1 MATIK
6 DLFKQQNKDLYGL
19 SGKLIIESRGLINP
33 PRGAALLTSSPN
45 SLADLIGNQIG
56 GLLKGS
62 ANRPSDTIFK
72 NNTPF
77 AKPITLGK
85 TQRGIKDAIE
95 SGETYYIKKDPAP
108 ASVFA
113 KLKQGG
119 TSPLGMLGNAAIG
132 ALNKFGSKKGL
143 KDIKDYRDALKKQ
156 VDGMQDYLAADKA
169 NKPDGKVQKN
179 KRYGSEYEPIFGINQ
194 KKGHTFPTAIDY
206 KKFEN
211 THWDVA
217 NKFIQN
223 NLHLNDTD
231 TKTIESSNYTYMKI
245 KVLGETESVYFNGTI
260 AGINETVTPEWNPYK
275 YIGSPFKVY
284 TYGGVERSLSFDFK
298 LYCTTRA
305 EKDVMLQKLNY
316 LTALTYPYKQLSNVT
331 YKEGATQQTMFAPNF
346 IFLTIKSFY
355 KDMFGFVD
363 TLSFTIDD
371 NVSWANFEGAYK
383 DERDTNKESTP
394 SIINVQFGM
403 KIVDSKNTLGY
414 DNTDNQFKYNFRNQE
429 EIKKKLNNG
438 K

>member
-6 DLFKQQNKDLYGL
+6 DLFKKQNKDLYGL
-19 SGKLIIESRGLINP
+19 SGKAIIESRGLINP
-33 PRGAALLTSSPN
+33 PRAAALLTSSPN
-45 SLADLIGNQIG
+45 ALADMIGNQIG

-85 TQRGIKDAIE
+85 TQRGIKDAVE
-95 SGETYYIKKDPAP
+95 AGETYYIKKDPAP
-108 ASVFA
+108 ASIFA

-143 KDIKDYRDALKKQ
+143 EDIKKYRDELKNQANDIALAFKK
-156 VDGMQDYLAADKA
+156 GE
-169 NKPDGKVQKN
+169 KPDGKVQKES
-179 KRYGSEYEPIFGINQ
+179 KLGSEYEPIFGVNQ
-194 KKGHTFPTAIDY
+194 NKGHKFPTVIGWRES
-206 KKFEN
+206 KN
-211 THWDVA
+211 TNWDVS
-217 NKFIQN
+217 NTFIQN

-231 TKTIESSNYTYMKI
+231 TKTVEQSNYTYMKI
-245 KVLGETESVYFNGTI
+245 KVLGESESVHFNGTI
-260 AGINETVTPEWNPYK
+260 SGINETFSPEWNTYK

-298 LYCTTRA
+298 LYCTTRK

-316 LTALTYPYKQLSNVT
+316 LTSLVYPYKTLSNVT
-331 YKEGATQQTMFAPNF
+331 YNQGATQQPMFAPNF

-355 KDMFGFVD
+355 NNMFGFVD
-363 TLSFTIDD
+363 NLSFTIDD
-371 NVSWANFEGAYK
+371 NVSWANFEGNLTTE
-383 DERDTNKESTP
+383 DETNKESTP
-394 SIINVQFGM
+394 SLINVQFGM
-403 KIVDSKNTLGY
+403 KMIDSKNTLGY
-414 DNTDNQFKYNFRNQE
+414 DNKDNQFKYNFRNQK
-429 EIKKKLNNG
+429 EIK
-438 K
+438 

>member
-6 DLFKQQNKDLYGL
+6 DLFKQQNKDIYGL
-19 SGKLIIESRGLINP
+19 SGKAIIESRGIINP
-33 PRGAALLTSSPN
+33 PRAAALLTSSPN
-45 SLADLIGNQIG
+45 ALADMIGNQIG

-95 SGETYYIKKDPAP
+95 AGETYYVKKDPAP

-143 KDIKDYRDALKKQ
+143 EDIKKYREELKNQSNDIK
-156 VDGMQDYLAADKA
+156 LAFKKGE
-169 NKPDGKVQKN
+169 KPDGKIQKES
-179 KRYGSEYEPIFGINQ
+179 KLGSEYEPIFGVNRD
-194 KKGHTFPTAIDY
+194 KGHKFPTVIGW
-206 KKFEN
+206 KESKN

-217 NKFIQN
+217 NTFIQN
-223 NLHLNDTD
+223 NLHLTDTD
-231 TKTIESSNYTYMKI
+231 SKTIEDSNYTYMKI
-245 KVLGETESVYFNGTI
+245 KILGESKSVYFNGTI
-260 AGINETVTPEWNPYK
+260 SGINESFTPEWNTYK

-298 LYCTTRA
+298 LYCTSRK

-316 LTALTYPYKQLSNVT
+316 LTSLVYPYKQLSNVT
-331 YKEGATQQTMFAPNF
+331 YNQGATQQTMFAPNF

-355 KDMFGFVD
+355 NNMFGFVD
-363 TLSFTIDD
+363 NLSFTIDD
-371 NVSWANFEGAYK
+371 NVSWANFEGVEK
-383 DERDTNKESTP
+383 DEAETNKESTP
-394 SIINVQFGM
+394 SLINVQFGM
-403 KIVDSKNTLGY
+403 KMIDSKNTLGY
-414 DNTDNQFKYNFRNQE
+414 DNKDNEFKYNFRNQK
-429 EIKKKLNNG
+429 EIK
-438 K
+438 

>member
-1 MATIK
+1 MAKIK
-6 DLFKQQNKDLYGL
+6 DLFVQQNKNLYGL

-33 PRGAALLTSSPN
+33 PRAAALLTSSPN
-45 SLADLIGNQIG
+45 ALADMIGNQIG

-95 SGETYYIKKDPAP
+95 AGETYYIKKDPAP
-108 ASVFA
+108 ASIFA

-119 TSPLGMLGNAAIG
+119 TSPLGMLGAAAAAGI
-132 ALNKFGSKKGL
+132 NKYGSKKGL
-143 KDIKDYRDALKKQ
+143 KAIEKYREELENQSNDIKLAFKK
-156 VDGMQDYLAADKA
+156 GE
-169 NKPDGKVQKN
+169 KPDGKIQKES
-179 KRYGSEYEPIFGINQ
+179 KLGSEYEPIFGINTD
-194 KKGHTFPTAIDY
+194 KGHTFPTVIGW
-206 KKFEN
+206 KESKN

-217 NKFIQN
+217 NTFIQN

-245 KVLGETESVYFNGTI
+245 KVLGETDSVHFNGTI
-260 AGINETVTPEWNPYK
+260 SGINETVTPEWNTYK

-298 LYCTTRA
+298 LYCTSRK

-316 LTALTYPYKQLSNVT
+316 LTALAYPYKQLSNVT
-331 YKEGATQQTMFAPNF
+331 YNEGATQQTMFAPNF

-355 KDMFGFVD
+355 NNMFGFVD
-363 TLSFTIDD
+363 NLSFTIDD
-371 NVSWANFEGAYK
+371 NVSWANFEGVEK
-383 DERDTNKESTP
+383 DEADTNKESTP

-414 DNTDNQFKYNFRNQE
+414 DNADNQFKYNFRNQK
-429 EIKKKLNNG
+429 EIK
-438 K
+438 

>member
-19 SGKLIIESRGLINP
+19 SGKIIIESRGVINP
-33 PRGAALLTSSPN
+33 PRAAALLTSSPQA
-45 SLADLIGNQIG
+45 LADMIGNQIG
-56 GLLKGS
+56 GVLQGS

-72 NNTPF
+72 TNTPF

-85 TQRGIKDAIE
+85 TQRQIKDAIE
-95 SGETYYIKKDPAP
+95 AEETYYIKQDPAP
-108 ASVFA
+108 ASIFA

-143 KDIKDYRDALKKQ
+143 EDIKKYREELKNQANDIK
-156 VDGMQDYLAADKA
+156 LAANKA
-169 NKPDGKVQKN
+169 TRPDGKVQKA
-179 KRYGSEYEPIFGINQ
+179 KKLGSDYEPIFGINRD
-194 KKGHTFPTAIDY
+194 KGHTFPTVVGW
-206 KKFEN
+206 KESKN

-217 NKFIQN
+217 NTFIQN
-223 NLHLNDTD
+223 NLHLNDAD

-245 KVLGETESVYFNGTI
+245 KVLGETDSVHFNGTI
-260 AGINETVTPEWNPYK
+260 SGINETVTPEWNTYK

-298 LYCTTRA
+298 LYCTSRK
-305 EKDVMLQKLNY
+305 EKDIMLQKLNY
-316 LTALTYPYKQLSNVT
+316 LTSLAYPYKQLSNVRYNET
-331 YKEGATQQTMFAPNF
+331 ATQQTMFAPNF

-355 KDMFGFVD
+355 NNMFGFVD
-363 TLSFTIDD
+363 NLSFTIDD
-371 NVSWANFEGAYK
+371 NVSWANFEGVEK
-383 DERDTNKESTP
+383 DEADTNKESTP

-414 DNTDNQFKYNFRNQE
+414 DNKDNQFKYNFRNQK
-429 EIKKKLNNG
+429 EIK
-438 K
+438 

>member
-19 SGKLIIESRGLINP
+19 SGKAIIESRGLINP

-72 NNTPF
+72 TNLPF

-95 SGETYYIKKDPAP
+95 AGETYYIKKDPAP

-143 KDIKDYRDALKKQ
+143 EDIKKYREELKNQANDIGLAFKKGEKR
-156 VDGMQDYLAADKA
+156 DGTI
-169 NKPDGKVQKN
+169 QKES
-179 KRYGSEYEPIFGINQ
+179 KLGSEYEPIFGIN
-194 KKGHTFPTAIDY
+194 KEKGHKFNTAIGY
-206 KKFEN
+206 RKLGN
-211 THWDVA
+211 TRWDDI
-217 NKFIQN
+217 NDSIQN
-223 NLHLNDTD
+223 SFTSSA
-231 TKTIESSNYTYMKI
+231 TEIKTIESSNYTYMKI
-245 KVLGETESVYFNGTI
+245 KVLGETDSVYFNGTI

-316 LTALTYPYKQLSNVT
+316 LTALAYPYKQLSNVT
-331 YKEGATQQTMFAPNF
+331 YNESATQQTMFAPNF

-355 KDMFGFVD
+355 NNMFGFVD
-363 TLSFTIDD
+363 SLSFTIDD
-371 NVSWANFEGAYK
+371 NVSWANFEGK
-383 DERDTNKESTP
+383 IDEEKETNTESTP

-414 DNTDNQFKYNFRNQE
+414 DNADNQFKYNFRNQK
-429 EIKKKLNNG
+429 EIK
-438 K
+438 

>member
-19 SGKLIIESRGLINP
+19 SGKAIIESRGIINP
-33 PRGAALLTSSPN
+33 PRVAALLTSSPN
-45 SLADLIGNQIG
+45 ALADMIGNQVG

-85 TQRGIKDAIE
+85 TQRGIKDAVE
-95 SGETYYIKKDPAP
+95 AGETYYIKSDPAP

-143 KDIKDYRDALKKQ
+143 DDIKKYREELKNQSNDIK
-156 VDGMQDYLAADKA
+156 LAFKKGQ
-169 NKPDGKVQKN
+169 KPDGKIQKES
-179 KRYGSEYEPIFGINQ
+179 KLGSDYEPIFGINSD
-194 KKGHTFPTAIDY
+194 KGHKFPTVIGW
-206 KKFEN
+206 KESKN

-217 NKFIQN
+217 NTFVQN
-223 NLHLNDTD
+223 NLHLNPTD
-231 TKTIESSNYTYMKI
+231 TKTVEESNYTYMKI
-245 KVLGETESVYFNGTI
+245 KILGESESVHFNGTI
-260 AGINETVTPEWNPYK
+260 SGINEAFTPEWNTYK

-298 LYCTTRA
+298 LYCTSRK

-316 LTALTYPYKQLSNVT
+316 LTSLVYPYKTLTNVT
-331 YKEGATQQTMFAPNF
+331 YNQGATQQTMFAPNF

-355 KDMFGFVD
+355 NNMFGFVD
-363 TLSFTIDD
+363 NLSFTVDD
-371 NVSWANFEGAYK
+371 NVSWANFEGNEK
-383 DERDTNKESTP
+383 TEKETNQESTP
-394 SIINVQFGM
+394 SLINVQFGM
-403 KIVDSKNTLGY
+403 KMIDSKNTLGY
-414 DNTDNQFKYNFRNQE
+414 DNKDNQFKYNFRNQK
-429 EIKKKLNNG
+429 EIK
-438 K
+438 

>member
-19 SGKLIIESRGLINP
+19 SGKAIIESRGIINP
-33 PRGAALLTSSPN
+33 PRAAALLTSSPN
-45 SLADLIGNQIG
+45 ALADMVGNQIG

-72 NNTPF
+72 TNLPF

-95 SGETYYIKKDPAP
+95 AGETYYVKQSPAP
-108 ASVFA
+108 DSVFA

-143 KDIKDYRDALKKQ
+143 EDIKKYREELKNQSNDIKLALN
-156 VDGMQDYLAADKA
+156 KA
-169 NKPDGKVQKN
+169 TRPDGKVQKE
-179 KRYGSEYEPIFGINQ
+179 KKVGSEYEPIFGV
-194 KKGHTFPTAIDY
+194 KTDKGHKFPTVIGW
-206 KKFEN
+206 KESKN
-211 THWDVA
+211 TNWDVA
-217 NKFIQN
+217 NTFIQN

-231 TKTIESSNYTYMKI
+231 TKTIEESNYTYMKI
-245 KVLGETESVYFNGTI
+245 KILGEEKSVHFNGTI
-260 AGINETVTPEWNPYK
+260 SGINESFTPEWNTYK

-298 LYCTTRA
+298 LYCMSRN
-305 EKDVMLQKLNY
+305 EKDIMLQKLNY
-316 LTALTYPYKQLSNVT
+316 LTSLVYPYKTLSNVT
-331 YKEGATQQTMFAPNF
+331 YNQGATQQTMFAPNF

-355 KDMFGFVD
+355 NNMFGFVD
-363 TLSFTIDD
+363 NLSFTVDD
-371 NVSWANFEGAYK
+371 NVSWANFEGNEK
-383 DERDTNKESTP
+383 TEKETNQESTP
-394 SIINVQFGM
+394 SLINVQFGM
-403 KIVDSKNTLGY
+403 KMIDSKNTLGY
-414 DNTDNQFKYNFRNQE
+414 DNKDNQFKYNFRNQK
-429 EIKKKLNNG
+429 EIK
-438 K
+438 

>member
-6 DLFKQQNKDLYGL
+6 DLFKKQNKDLYGL
-19 SGKLIIESRGLINP
+19 SGKLIIESKGIINP
-33 PRGAALLTSSPN
+33 PRAAALLTSSPN

-108 ASVFA
+108 ASIFA

-143 KDIKDYRDALKKQ
+143 ADIKKYKEELKNQSNDIK
-156 VDGMQDYLAADKA
+156 LAFKKGE
-169 NKPDGKVQKN
+169 KPDGKIQKES
-179 KRYGSEYEPIFGINQ
+179 KLGSEYEPIFGINTN
-194 KKGHTFPTAIDY
+194 KGHTFPTVVGWR
-206 KKFEN
+206 ESQN

-217 NKFIQN
+217 NTFIQN
-223 NLHLNDTD
+223 NLYLNDTD

-245 KVLGETESVYFNGTI
+245 KVLGETDSVHFNGTI
-260 AGINETVTPEWNPYK
+260 SGINETVTPEWNTYK

-298 LYCTTRA
+298 LYCTTRK

-316 LTALTYPYKQLSNVT
+316 LTALAYPYKQLSNVT
-331 YKEGATQQTMFAPNF
+331 YNEGATQQTMFAPNF

-355 KDMFGFVD
+355 NNIFGFVD
-363 TLSFTIDD
+363 TLSFTIDE
-371 NVSWANFEGAYK
+371 NVSWANFEGNLTTE
-383 DERDTNKESTP
+383 DVTNKESTP

-414 DNTDNQFKYNFRNQE
+414 DNKDNQFKYNFRNQK
-429 EIKKKLNNG
+429 EIK
-438 K
+438 

>member
-19 SGKLIIESRGLINP
+19 SGKAIIESKGLINP

-72 NNTPF
+72 TNLPF
-77 AKPITLGK
+77 AKPITLLK

-95 SGETYYIKKDPAP
+95 AGETYYIKKDPAP

-143 KDIKDYRDALKKQ
+143 EDIKKYREELKNQANDIGLAFKKGEKR
-156 VDGMQDYLAADKA
+156 DGTI
-169 NKPDGKVQKN
+169 QKES
-179 KRYGSEYEPIFGINQ
+179 KLGSEYEPIFGIN
-194 KKGHTFPTAIDY
+194 KEKGH
-206 KKFEN
+206 KFN
-211 THWDVA
+211 TVIGYRKLGNARWDDI
-217 NKFIQN
+217 NDSIQN
-223 NLHLNDTD
+223 SFTSSASSA
-231 TKTIESSNYTYMKI
+231 TEIQTIESSNYTYMKI
-245 KVLGETESVYFNGTI
+245 KVLGETDSVYFNGTI
-260 AGINETVTPEWNPYK
+260 NGINETVTPEWNTYK

-298 LYCTTRA
+298 LYCTSRK

-316 LTALTYPYKQLSNVT
+316 LTALAYPYKQLSNVT
-331 YKEGATQQTMFAPNF
+331 YNEGATQQTMFAPNF

-355 KDMFGFVD
+355 NNIFGFVD

-371 NVSWANFEGAYK
+371 NVSWANFEGVEK
-383 DERDTNKESTP
+383 DEADTNKESTP
-394 SIINVQFGM
+394 SIINVQFSM

-414 DNTDNQFKYNFRNQE
+414 DNKDNQFKYNFRNQK
-429 EIKKKLNNG
+429 EIK
-438 K
+438 